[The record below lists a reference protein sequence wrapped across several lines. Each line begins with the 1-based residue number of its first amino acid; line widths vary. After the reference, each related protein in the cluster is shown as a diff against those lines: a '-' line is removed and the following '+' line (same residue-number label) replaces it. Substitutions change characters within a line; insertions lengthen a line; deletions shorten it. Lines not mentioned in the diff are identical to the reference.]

1 MLANYDFM
9 FCVFFLFA
17 RFTSQTNRIL
27 LCAVFFRFVL
37 FLLLTAASI
46 PFPNPLDV
54 VVVVFFPSCID
65 AEVCRLEPLTEH
77 KPLHFESTKTD
88 VNQWVRHML
97 VQTDCKNVIRWSQ
110 MSQGTLLAHFV
121 GCWVG
126 YVFFRLFLL
135 ILFLNK
141 KWLFLT
147 MSEYVMW
154 VIRRNVGKMKK
165 ISGLQ
170 FRCCC
175 FQTKTK

>member
-1 MLANYDFM
+1 M
-9 FCVFFLFA
+9 FCFFFIRSFHLSNQSNIIMCSFFSLCFISA
-17 RFTSQTNRIL
+17 INSRFN
-27 LCAVFFRFVL
+27 
-37 FLLLTAASI
+37 SI
-46 PFPNPLDV
+46 PQSTGFCC
-54 VVVVFFPSCID
+54 FFSSCID

-126 YVFFRLFLL
+126 CVFFCSLFLL

-141 KWLFLT
+141 KWSFLY
-147 MSEYVMW
+147 SNDVW
-154 VIRRNVGKMKK
+154 ICHV
-165 ISGLQ
+165 SDSS
-170 FRCCC
+170 
-175 FQTKTK
+175 